1 MRKMYSIEVENLE
14 RQFKDILNDIERTFA
29 TKFYVFEGFAISVPL
44 NVYRMKMFE
53 EFLEKIESLCI
64 KYSYERSFKLE
75 QVFTEWSTFEEYKNS
90 KKIIFRHRSANIINK
105 EKSDMVFD
113 KMTKSELVA
122 IISEYIKKVSD
133 LEEINK
139 LLDANISKQKEK
151 IDELENAN
159 EGKTKYLKSV
169 EKIPRMEFIREIFAG
184 ILTDMVFDGRTKEE
198 MSILYDFT
206 REFIDRY
213 NKKTKEGLRYD

>member
-1 MRKMYSIEVENLE
+1 
-14 RQFKDILNDIERTFA
+14 
-29 TKFYVFEGFAISVPL
+29 
-44 NVYRMKMFE
+44 
-53 EFLEKIESLCI
+53 
-64 KYSYERSFKLE
+64 
-75 QVFTEWSTFEEYKNS
+75 
-90 KKIIFRHRSANIINK
+90 
-105 EKSDMVFD
+105 MVFD
-113 KMTKSELVA
+113 KMTKSERVA
-122 IISEYIKKVSD
+122 IISEYIKKVPD

-184 ILTDMVFDGRTKEE
+184 ILAGMVFDGKTKEE

-206 REFIDRY
+206 KEFIDRY
-213 NKKTKEGLRYD
+213 NKNAKEGLRYD